1 MIKNLFNV
9 LLLSAFNLLVL
20 NLSESIDVEQLY
32 FDLEFIGIGSELNLT
47 SLYIFVSL
55 CISFTTLALIFFFK
69 PFVEVYLL
77 HYVRY
82 SFFLFTY

>member
-32 FDLEFIGIGSELNLT
+32 FDLEFIGIGSELNYNQLVHICKFM
-47 SLYIFVSL
+47 YF
-55 CISFTTLALIFFFK
+55 FTTLALIFFFK
-69 PFVEVYLL
+69 PLL
-77 HYVRY
+77 KYIY
-82 SFFLFTY
+82 YIM